1 MGGGRLREVVAHGGS
16 IDDNTV
22 PTPGYIFQL
31 GIRSVYTVDSLLTD
45 TSLKRTPRVCPC
57 LSLLPLFDSL

>member
-22 PTPGYIFQL
+22 PTPGYIFLL
-31 GIRSVYTVDSLLTD
+31 GSCSLYIRSIVI
-45 TSLKRTPRVCPC
+45 PAFPC
-57 LSLLPLFDSL
+57 ILGLPLVGQFMDVF

>member
-31 GIRSVYTVDSLLTD
+31 GIRSLYTVDSLLTE
-45 TSLKRTPRVCPC
+45 TSIRQTPV
-57 LSLLPLFDSL
+57 